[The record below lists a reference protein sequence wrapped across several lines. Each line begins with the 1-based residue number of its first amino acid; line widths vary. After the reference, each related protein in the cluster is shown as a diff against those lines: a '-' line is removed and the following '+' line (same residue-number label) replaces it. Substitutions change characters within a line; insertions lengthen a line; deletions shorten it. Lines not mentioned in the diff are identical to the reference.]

1 MKLPILITIS
11 DVTGK
16 SWPFEKLDTFTKF
29 IKEEE
34 RFWKEKQK
42 ELEEKGFANTYLN
55 VFSQLTNIIALT
67 KDIKTMLS
75 SGDESSIKTHLT
87 QFQASHLNPLSTS
100 WVWSGHTFITS
111 WLNSY
116 KLSQA
121 TGDTFIQIIL
131 TKNISYASLASFD
144 YFKGCLLA
152 YEYDLQDE
160 SLITKRRDAEE
171 DSFNHLKDI
180 LVEEK
185 NNLVGEISGFEIK
198 ADNVTK
204 TYVEHMRLKGP
215 AKYWADRAKDC
226 KVQGDYWANCLGVTI
241 GIALFIFIW
250 LMYSWLHAFSTG
262 INLNTLEGAVIFA
275 TILSVFAFAIKTL
288 SKLTFSAYHLQRD
301 AEEREQLTHLY
312 LALSNENKVDAE
324 SRNIVLQALFSRSDS
339 GLLAGDH
346 SPTMPISSLQDV
358 IKAVGNKI

>member
-1 MKLPILITIS
+1 MKLPTLITIT
-11 DVTGK
+11 DATGK
-16 SWPFEKLDTFTKF
+16 SWQFEKLEIFTKF

-55 VFSQLTNIIALT
+55 VFSQLANIIALT

-87 QFQASHLNPLSTS
+87 QFQASQLNPLSTS
-100 WVWSGHTFITS
+100 WIWSGHTFITS

-131 TKNISYASLASFD
+131 TKNINYPSLASFD

-160 SLITKRRDAEE
+160 SLITKRRDAEK

-185 NNLVGEISGFEIK
+185 NDLVGEISGFKTDAENIK
-198 ADNVTK
+198 KA
-204 TYVEHMRLKGP
+204 YVDFMRLEGP
-215 AKYWADRAKDC
+215 AEYWNIRAKAC
-226 KVQGDYWANCLGVTI
+226 KDQGDKWAGWLITAIIIAIATFGSLMLAWLNRFNTGVN
-241 GIALFIFIW
+241 F
-250 LMYSWLHAFSTG
+250 
-262 INLNTLEGAVIFA
+262 NNLEGVVIIA
-275 TILSVFAFAIKTL
+275 ITLSLFVFALKTL
-288 SKLTFSAYHLQRD
+288 AKLTFSSYHLQRD
-301 AEEREQLTHLY
+301 SEEREQLTHLY
-312 LALSNENKVDAE
+312 LALANDNKVDAE
-324 SRNIVLQALFSRSDS
+324 SRNIVLQALFSRSES
-339 GLLAGDH
+339 GLLTGES
-346 SPTMPISSLQDV
+346 SPTLPVQDIINI
-358 IKAVGNKI
+358 IKNQKPY

>member
-1 MKLPILITIS
+1 MKLPMLITIS
-11 DVTGK
+11 DATGK

-34 RFWKEKQK
+34 KFWKEKQK
-42 ELEEKGFANTYLN
+42 ELEEKGFTNTYLN
-55 VFSQLTNIIALT
+55 VFSQLASIVAST

-75 SGDESSIKTHLT
+75 SSDESLTKTHLT
-87 QFQASHLNPLSTS
+87 QFQALELNPLSTS
-100 WVWSGHTFITS
+100 WIWSNHTFITS

-131 TKNISYASLASFD
+131 TKNISYASLASYD

-160 SLITKRRDAEE
+160 SLITKRRDAEQ
-171 DSFNHLKDI
+171 DSFNRLKDI

-185 NNLVGEISGFEIK
+185 NDLVGEISGFKTDAENIK
-198 ADNVTK
+198 K
-204 TYVEHMRLKGP
+204 TYVEDMRLKGP
-215 AKYWADRAKDC
+215 AKYWTDRAEKC
-226 KVQGDYWANCLGVTI
+226 KTQGEDWAKWLGATI
-241 GIALFIFIW
+241 ISGVIIFVF
-250 LMYSWLHAFSTG
+250 LMSAWLHAYSTK

-275 TILSVFAFAIKTL
+275 SILSLFAFAIKTL

-346 SPTMPISSLQDV
+346 SPAMPSLQDA
-358 IKAVGNKI
+358 IKAAKK

>member
-1 MKLPILITIS
+1 MKLPVLITIS

-16 SWPFEKLDTFTKF
+16 SWSFDKLDMFTKF

-55 VFSQLTNIIALT
+55 VSSQLANIIGLT

-87 QFQASHLNPLSTS
+87 QFQATQLNPLSTS
-100 WVWSGHTFITS
+100 WIWSGHTFITS
-111 WLNSY
+111 WLNNY
-116 KLSQA
+116 KFSQA

-131 TKNISYASLASFD
+131 TKNVSYPSLASFD

-160 SLITKRRDAEE
+160 SLITKRRDAEK

-185 NNLVGEISGFEIK
+185 NDLVGEISGFKTDAENIK
-198 ADNVTK
+198 K
-204 TYVEHMRLKGP
+204 TYVDFMRLEGP
-215 AKYWADRAKDC
+215 AEHWDARAIECKKQGGKWAWLLAATII
-226 KVQGDYWANCLGVTI
+226 VGVV
-241 GIALFIFIW
+241 IFVLLMSAW
-250 LMYSWLHAFSTG
+250 LNAYSTKMSLD
-262 INLNTLEGAVIFA
+262 TLEGAVIFA
-275 TILSVFAFAIKTL
+275 AIISLFAFAIRAL
-288 SKLTFSAYHLQRD
+288 SKLTFSAFHLQRD
-301 AEEREQLTHLY
+301 AEERAQLTHLY
-312 LALSNENKVDAE
+312 LALSNDSKVDAE
-324 SRNIVLQALFSRSDS
+324 SRSIVLQALFSRSES
-339 GLLAGDH
+339 GLLSSESG
-346 SPTMPISSLQDV
+346 PTMPTVTEFLNIV
-358 IKAVGNKI
+358 KPK

>member
-11 DVTGK
+11 DITGK
-16 SWPFEKLDTFTKF
+16 SWSFDKLEIFTKF

-34 RFWKEKQK
+34 RFWSEKQK
-42 ELEEKGFANTYLN
+42 ELVTKGFSNAYLN
-55 VFSQLTNIIALT
+55 VFSQLASIIALT

-75 SGDESSIKTHLT
+75 SGDESSVKIHLT
-87 QFQASHLNPLSTS
+87 QFQASQLNPLSTA
-100 WVWSGHTFITS
+100 WIWSGHTFITS
-111 WLNSY
+111 WLDSY
-116 KLSQA
+116 KFSQT
-121 TGDTFIQIIL
+121 TGDTFIQVIL
-131 TKNISYASLASFD
+131 AQNITYTSLASYD

-160 SLITKRRDAEE
+160 SLITKRRDAEK
-171 DSFNHLKDI
+171 DSFNHLKDVLAI
-180 LVEEK
+180 EK
-185 NNLVGEISGFEIK
+185 DDLVGEISSFKSEAENIK
-198 ADNVTK
+198 K
-204 TYVEHMRLKGP
+204 TYIDFMRLKGP
-215 AKYWADRAKDC
+215 ATYWADRAKDC
-226 KVQGDYWANCLGVTI
+226 KVQGDYWANTLGVTI
-241 GIALFIFIW
+241 CIALSIFIW
-250 LMYSWLHAFSTG
+250 LMYSWLNAFSTK

-346 SPTMPISSLQDV
+346 SPIMPISSLQDV
-358 IKAVGNKI
+358 IKATGR

>member
-11 DVTGK
+11 DATGK

-34 RFWKEKQK
+34 KFWKEKQK
-42 ELEEKGFANTYLN
+42 ELEEKGFTNTYLN
-55 VFSQLTNIIALT
+55 VFSQLASIVALT

-75 SGDESSIKTHLT
+75 SGDESSTKTHLT
-87 QFQASHLNPLSTS
+87 QFQASELNPLSTS
-100 WVWSGHTFITS
+100 WIWSNHTFITS

-131 TKNISYASLASFD
+131 TKNISYASLASYD

-160 SLITKRRDAEE
+160 SLITKRRDAEQ
-171 DSFNHLKDI
+171 DSFNRLKDI

-185 NNLVGEISGFEIK
+185 NDLVGEISGFKTDAENIK
-198 ADNVTK
+198 K
-204 TYVEHMRLKGP
+204 TYVEDMRLKGP
-215 AKYWADRAKDC
+215 AKYWADRAKEC
-226 KVQGDYWANCLGVTI
+226 KTQGEGWAKLLGATI
-241 GIALFIFIW
+241 ISGVIIFVF
-250 LMYSWLHAFSTG
+250 LMSAWLHAYSTK

-275 TILSVFAFAIKTL
+275 SILSLFAFAIKTL

-346 SPTMPISSLQDV
+346 SPAMPSLQDA
-358 IKAVGNKI
+358 IKAAKK